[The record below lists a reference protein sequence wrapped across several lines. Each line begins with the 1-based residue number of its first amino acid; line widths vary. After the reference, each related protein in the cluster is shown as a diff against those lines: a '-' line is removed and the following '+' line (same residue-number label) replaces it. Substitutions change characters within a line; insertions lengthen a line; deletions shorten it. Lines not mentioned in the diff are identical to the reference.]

1 MHFCEFFLQFEIYR
15 SIDLPR
21 KIYLFICLLGLSTFG
36 IITNFIST
44 NSLCDPLCFE
54 CCSEWVVG

>member
-21 KIYLFICLLGLSTFG
+21 KIYLFICLDCPLLVLLLTLYLPIRCVIHSVLSAVV
-36 IITNFIST
+36 N
-44 NSLCDPLCFE
+44 
-54 CCSEWVVG
+54 EW